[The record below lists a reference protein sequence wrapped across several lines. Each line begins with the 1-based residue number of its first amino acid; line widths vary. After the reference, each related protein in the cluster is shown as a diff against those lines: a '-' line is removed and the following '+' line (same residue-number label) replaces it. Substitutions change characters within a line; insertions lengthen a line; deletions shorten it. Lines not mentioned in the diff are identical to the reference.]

1 MAANQAGRLR
11 WNEHGPMESNSIS
24 IPRGPLTADEQEII
38 RGLLFTAGFIMARNQ
53 RLDLQ

>member
-1 MAANQAGRLR
+1 
-11 WNEHGPMESNSIS
+11 MESNSIS